1 MLRHLAAR
9 FAFPARA
16 SPRAGAA
23 PGALSSALR
32 RRSSVSAEPPGGAA
46 APPPPPSAP
55 SRWQRLKRKR
65 RAERTPANRTA
76 YRFDRAAP
84 APLPA
89 ALAHVRAAA
98 WAAFD
103 ESLELVLRLNIDP
116 RKAAEN
122 IRGAA
127 LLPHGTG
134 RPARVAAFAEGIDA
148 DAARAAG
155 ADRVGADDLVAQIAA
170 DRAKSLKGFHA
181 CVAVPELLPT
191 VAARVGML
199 LGPKGLMP
207 AKKDGTVGPDVAQI
221 VTRLKSGQIRFRT
234 DRAGNVHLIV
244 GKLSFA
250 DHLLIDNVC
259 AATAAI
265 MDARPH
271 TVKKKYLEKA
281 FLCSSMGPS
290 VKLDL
295 VQLARAVNDHRG

>member
-9 FAFPARA
+9 LAFPARA
-16 SPRAGAA
+16 PPSLAA
-23 PGALSSALR
+23 R
-32 RRSSVSAEPPGGAA
+32 RRSSASPEPPGGAA
-46 APPPPPSAP
+46 RPSAP
-55 SRWQRLKRKR
+55 SRWQLLKRKR

-76 YRFDRAAP
+76 YEFDRAAP
-84 APLPA
+84 APPRA

-103 ESLELVLRLNIDP
+103 ESLELVVRLNVDP
-116 RKAAEN
+116 RRAAEN
-122 IRGAA
+122 VRGTV
-127 LLPHGTG
+127 LLPHGSG
-134 RPARVAAFAEGIDA
+134 RAARVAAFAEGPDA

-155 ADRVGADDLVAQIAA
+155 AERVGADDLVAEIAA

-207 AKKDGTVGPDVAQI
+207 AKKDGTVGPDIAQI
-221 VTRLKSGQIRFRT
+221 VTNLKNGLVKFRT

-250 DHLLIDNVC
+250 DHLLMDNVC

-265 MDARPH
+265 MDARPQ
-271 TVKKKYLEKA
+271 TVKKKYIEKV

-295 VQLARAVNDHRG
+295 VQLSRAVNDHRG